1 MHKEVVR
8 DQNSG
13 SADLRDEGSDA
24 AATTQSAADAD
35 DAMLGS
41 DTAAA
46 ARGGVDA
53 NDAAAASL
61 GDTAADAYDAVDA
74 LLGLPLLP

>member
-1 MHKEVVR
+1 MTKTLDR
-8 DQNSG
+8 QIY
-13 SADLRDEGSDA
+13 ATKIQTPP
-24 AATTQSAADAD
+24 ATTQRAADAD

-61 GDTAADAYDAVDA
+61 GDTAADADDAVDA